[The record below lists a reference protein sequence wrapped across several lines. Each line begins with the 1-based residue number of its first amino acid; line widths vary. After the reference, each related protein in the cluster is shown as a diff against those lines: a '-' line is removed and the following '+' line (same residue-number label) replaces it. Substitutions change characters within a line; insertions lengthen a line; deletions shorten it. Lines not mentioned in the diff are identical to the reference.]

1 MPTRF
6 SSRVDCPPPREN
18 LRAQFM
24 TMMQANM
31 AHSPAMNGN
40 AFAGPGMM
48 MPMGFA
54 NQVIDT
60 AVSPAPTA
68 HRTPNTAR

>member
-1 MPTRF
+1 
-6 SSRVDCPPPREN
+6 
-18 LRAQFM
+18 M
-24 TMMQANM
+24 TMMQPNM

-48 MPMGFA
+48 MAMGFA

-60 AVSPAPTA
+60 AVSPAPIA
-68 HRTPNTAR
+68 HRTPHPAR

>member
-1 MPTRF
+1 
-6 SSRVDCPPPREN
+6 
-18 LRAQFM
+18 M

-31 AHSPAMNGN
+31 AHSPAMKGN

-60 AVSPAPTA
+60 AVSPAPIA
-68 HRTPNTAR
+68 PPNPAR